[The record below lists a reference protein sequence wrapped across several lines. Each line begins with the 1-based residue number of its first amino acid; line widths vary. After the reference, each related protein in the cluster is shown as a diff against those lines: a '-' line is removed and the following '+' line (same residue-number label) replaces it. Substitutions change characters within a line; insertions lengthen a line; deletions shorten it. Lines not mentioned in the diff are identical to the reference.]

1 MSNIPMFLRPNQVE
15 SEIGIST
22 KLLNEL
28 KDTIFKQGIHYFIP
42 DGLKYAMWDRDALL
56 SWMKG
61 SSKSEVDI
69 IVDDILNKK

>member
-1 MSNIPMFLRPNQVE
+1 MSTIPMYLRPNQVE

-22 KLLNEL
+22 KILSDL

-61 SSKSEVDI
+61 NCKSEVDMM
-69 IVDDILNKK
+69 VDGILNKK